1 MRLYGYGQAG
11 DLTPLFVASP
21 VAGAQVEGAMK
32 LHMRG
37 VEIVAELLDAA
48 DHAEQMAPAEFFPQ
62 PAASG

>member
-1 MRLYGYGQAG
+1 
-11 DLTPLFVASP
+11 
-21 VAGAQVEGAMK
+21 MK